1 MTKRQISDYV
11 LIFMKNLNLLI
22 LLFLAGILT
31 AAVQGYVQ
39 AGEALSFMK
48 AARGFTWAGWKI
60 LVMTVGLYTAC
71 LLVMQMQTQ
80 RTAGLVVKVCV
91 EIIVSFFVSYVL
103 GFGYM
108 GLILLILADTM
119 KYFPNTK
126 MKFSVAVIISLFY
139 LCINYEFMSIYF
151 DVIPLSVYLNYF
163 QHEVRTIMAGMY
175 NALISLNT
183 FVFLVYMLC
192 LFWTQLNEKEH
203 ILSLNRKLN
212 ETNSELQKANLQLEK
227 YAEEKEQMV
236 ATRERNRLAR
246 EIHDTL
252 GHALTGI
259 ITGTEASIALMDVAP
274 DMAKEQLKVITEVA
288 RQGITDVRRSVKALR
303 PDALEK
309 YDLEKA
315 ILNIVEEMRQVSNIA
330 IDYQCRTSLHGFNN
344 DEEEILYRIVQEGI
358 TNAIRHGK
366 ATAIWIDISR
376 KYNMLIVRIK
386 DNGCGCAEMK
396 KGFGLHHMEERLELL
411 QGTLSYNGEEGFT
424 IEAQIPIRWGESG
437 EDREEGKESSQ

>member
-1 MTKRQISDYV
+1 MTQRQISDYV
-11 LIFMKNLNLLI
+11 LILMKNLNLLI
-22 LLFLAGILT
+22 LLFLAGIL
-31 AAVQGYVQ
+31 AVAMQGYVQ

-48 AARGFTWAGWKI
+48 MAHGFTWAGWKI
-60 LVMTVGLYTAC
+60 IVMTAGLYTAC
-71 LLVMQMQTQ
+71 LLVMQIQTE
-80 RTAGLVVKVCV
+80 RTGGLIVKVCV
-91 EIIVSFFVSYVL
+91 EIILSFLVSYVL

-108 GLILLILADTM
+108 GMILLILADTM

-126 MKFSVAVIISLFY
+126 MKFAVAVIISLFY

-163 QHEVRTIMAGMY
+163 QNEVRTIMAGIQ

-183 FVFLVYMLC
+183 FIFLVYMIC

-315 ILNIVEEMRQVSNIA
+315 ILSIVEDMRQVSNIA
-330 IDYQCRTSLHGFNN
+330 IDYQCHTSLHCFNN
-344 DEEEILYRIVQEGI
+344 DEEEILYRIVQESI
-358 TNAIRHGK
+358 TNAIRHGQ

-376 KYNMLIVRIK
+376 KYNTLIVRIK
-386 DNGCGCAEMK
+386 DNGCGCADIK

-411 QGTLSYNGEEGFT
+411 QGTLLYNGEDGFT
-424 IEAQIPIRWGESG
+424 IEAQIPVRWGES
-437 EDREEGKESSQ
+437 REEEEKGKESNQ

>member
-1 MTKRQISDYV
+1 MTQRQISDYV
-11 LIFMKNLNLLI
+11 LILMKNLNLLI
-22 LLFLAGILT
+22 LLFLAGIL
-31 AAVQGYVQ
+31 AVAMQGYVQ

-48 AARGFTWAGWKI
+48 TAHGFTWAGWKI
-60 LVMTVGLYTAC
+60 IIMTAGLYTAC
-71 LLVMQMQTQ
+71 LLVMQIQTE
-80 RTAGLVVKVCV
+80 RTGGLIVKVCV
-91 EIIVSFFVSYVL
+91 EIILSFLVSYVL

-108 GLILLILADTM
+108 GMILLILADTM

-126 MKFSVAVIISLFY
+126 MKFAVAVIISLFY

-163 QHEVRTIMAGMY
+163 QNEVRTIMAGIQ

-183 FVFLVYMLC
+183 FIFLVYMIC

-315 ILNIVEEMRQVSNIA
+315 ILSIVEDMRQVSNIA
-330 IDYQCRTSLHGFNN
+330 IDYQCHTSLHCFNN
-344 DEEEILYRIVQEGI
+344 DEEEILYRIVQESI
-358 TNAIRHGK
+358 TNAIRHGH

-376 KYNMLIVRIK
+376 KYNTLIVRIK
-386 DNGCGCAEMK
+386 DNGCGCADIK
-396 KGFGLHHMEERLELL
+396 KGFGLNHMEERLELL
-411 QGTLSYNGEEGFT
+411 QGTLLYNGEDGFT
-424 IEAQIPIRWGESG
+424 IEAQIPVRWGES
-437 EDREEGKESSQ
+437 REEKEKGKESNQ

>member
-1 MTKRQISDYV
+1 MTQRQISDYV
-11 LIFMKNLNLLI
+11 LILMKNLNLLI
-22 LLFLAGILT
+22 LLFLAGIL
-31 AAVQGYVQ
+31 AVAMQGYVQ

-48 AARGFTWAGWKI
+48 IAHGFTWAGWKI
-60 LVMTVGLYTAC
+60 IVMTAGLYTAC
-71 LLVMQMQTQ
+71 VLVMQIQTE
-80 RTAGLVVKVCV
+80 RTGGLIVKVCV
-91 EIIVSFFVSYVL
+91 EIILSFLVSYVL

-108 GLILLILADTM
+108 GMILLILADTM

-126 MKFSVAVIISLFY
+126 MKFAVAVIISLFY

-163 QHEVRTIMAGMY
+163 QNEVRTIMAGIQ

-183 FVFLVYMLC
+183 FIFLVYMIC

-315 ILNIVEEMRQVSNIA
+315 ILSIVEDMRQVSNIA
-330 IDYQCRTSLHGFNN
+330 IDYQCHTSLHCFNN
-344 DEEEILYRIVQEGI
+344 DEEEILYRIVQESI
-358 TNAIRHGK
+358 TNAIRHGQ

-376 KYNMLIVRIK
+376 KYNTLIVRIK
-386 DNGCGCAEMK
+386 DNGCGCADIK

-411 QGTLSYNGEEGFT
+411 QGTLLYNGEDGFT
-424 IEAQIPIRWGESG
+424 IEAQIPVRWGES
-437 EDREEGKESSQ
+437 REEEEKGKESNQ